1 MTSSQVKRFY
11 SLDALRG
18 IAALSVVF
26 WHWQHFLYANH
37 NIGSYPLQQQPLYSL
52 FFLFYQRGWL
62 AIDIFFSLSGFIFFW
77 LYAEKIRH
85 GTTSIR
91 EFIVLRVS
99 RLYPLHL
106 ATLLLVAL
114 EQWWFAGQTGSAFIY
129 VWNDA
134 YHFMLNLLF
143 APSWGLEAG
152 QSFNGPVWSV
162 SVEIVLYTLFFLMC
176 RSVGIRVPVLL
187 MAVLLGI
194 AIELQIYLPIGR
206 GIGAFFLGALAYLA
220 YARLALHR
228 YRQSIAQTLILLAL
242 LGWLATLYMVGS
254 GQGEIIAAKSPLL
267 GKLLFRSAP
276 VLLFPTTILAL
287 ALTEHCRGSLGKRLS
302 LLGDI
307 SYSSYLLHFPLQ
319 ITFAGIAIVLGIDQK
334 LFYSPW
340 TLLLFFA
347 VLLPLSLMCYRHF
360 EMPLQ
365 RWLRQRLS
373 PRRPN

>member
-242 LGWLATLYMVGS
+242 LGWLTTLYMVGS
-254 GQGEIIAAKSPLL
+254 GHGEIIAAKSPLL

-319 ITFAGIAIVLGIDQK
+319 ITFAGMAITLDIDQK